1 MKFAFA
7 QVYPEVG
14 ADFDLPGPLL
24 SALRL
29 QLEAQRWNIGAFQE
43 RFNRD
48 WTLVL
53 LVSAKRDS
61 ELEVKGPTYVRKHPE
76 VEFVIYVPYLHH
88 QDFVKKVR
96 YVFGALRDGL
106 KVLFARYD
114 SDLPGVDKVFDE
126 LLEAVRSNPKDFQ
139 YQ

>member
-1 MKFAFA
+1 
-7 QVYPEVG
+7 
-14 ADFDLPGPLL
+14 
-24 SALRL
+24 
-29 QLEAQRWNIGAFQE
+29 
-43 RFNRD
+43 
-48 WTLVL
+48 
-53 LVSAKRDS
+53 VSGKA
-61 ELEVKGPTYVRKHPE
+61 G
-76 VEFVIYVPYLHH
+76 EFH